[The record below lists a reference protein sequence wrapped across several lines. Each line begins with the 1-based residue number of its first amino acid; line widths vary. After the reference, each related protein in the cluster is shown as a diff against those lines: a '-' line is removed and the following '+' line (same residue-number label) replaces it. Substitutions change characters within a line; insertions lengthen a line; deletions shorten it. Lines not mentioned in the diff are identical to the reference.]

1 MSKKVSVSTLRTQIK
16 RILNEVE
23 YGQTEY
29 VVEKFGEPTA
39 VIISMEDYLLLQE
52 AKQRYTLSNETGNAF
67 VKKLDMIRE
76 TLQASGYQVRSK
88 EEIDAQIRAERDSW
102 E

>member
-1 MSKKVSVSTLRTQIK
+1 MSKKVSVSTLRAQI
-16 RILNEVE
+16 RQILTEVE

-39 VIISMEDYLLLQE
+39 AIISMDDYLLLQE
-52 AKQRYTLSNETGNAF
+52 AKQQYIVTTNIENAF
-67 VKKLDMIRE
+67 IKKLDVIRE
-76 TLQASGYQVRSK
+76 NLQASGYQVRSK
-88 EEIDAQIRAERDSW
+88 EEIDAQIRTERDSW

>member
-16 RILNEVE
+16 RILSEVE

-39 VIISMEDYLLLQE
+39 AIISMEDYLLLQE
-52 AKQRYTLSNETGNAF
+52 AKQQYALSNETGNAF
-67 VKKLDMIRE
+67 VNKLNMIRE

-88 EEIDAQIRAERDSW
+88 EEIDAQIRAERESW

>member
-16 RILNEVE
+16 RILNEE
-23 YGQTEY
+23 QYGQTEY
-29 VVEKFGEPTA
+29 AVEKFGEPTA
-39 VIISMEDYLLLQE
+39 AIISMEDYLLLQE
-52 AKQRYTLSNETGNAF
+52 AKQQYTLSHETGNAF

-76 TLQASGYQVRSK
+76 TLQASGYQTRSK

>member
-39 VIISMEDYLLLQE
+39 AIISMEDYLLLQE
-52 AKQRYTLSNETGNAF
+52 AKQQYALSSETGNAF
-67 VKKLDMIRE
+67 VKKLNMIRE
-76 TLQASGYQVRSK
+76 TLHASGYQVRSK

>member
-39 VIISMEDYLLLQE
+39 AIISMEDYLLLQE
-52 AKQRYTLSNETGNAF
+52 AKQQYALSNETGNAF
-67 VKKLDMIRE
+67 LTKLNMIRE
-76 TLQASGYQVRSK
+76 TLQASGYQVRGK

>member
-16 RILNEVE
+16 QILNEVE

-39 VIISMEDYLLLQE
+39 AIISMEDYLLLQE